1 MSERPRIKICGLT
14 RNEDARLAE
23 GLGADFLGLVLSEG
37 FGRTVPR
44 DLAASVVAGIRA
56 STVAV
61 LVDEPPATA
70 ADLARRIGASVIQL
84 HGDEPVD
91 EVEELRRL
99 GAWRLWKAVRADT
112 VDDLRRMVDRFGRAV
127 DGFLVEGWREGVVG
141 GGGVA
146 LRLEPTVVRGMIP
159 SECDFVLA
167 GGLTPESVG
176 GAVARFGPDVVDVSS
191 GVERSARV
199 KDSGLVKSFIE
210 AARLASFSPE
220 A

>member
-37 FGRTVPR
+37 FGRSVPR

-99 GAWRLWKAVRADT
+99 GAWRLWKAVRADS

-141 GGGVA
+141 GGGVV
-146 LRLEPTVVRGMIP
+146 LRLEPAVVRGMIP

-210 AARLASFSPE
+210 AARMASYSPE

>member
-61 LVDEPPATA
+61 LVDEPPETA

>member
-1 MSERPRIKICGLT
+1 MSERLRIKICGLT

-44 DLAASVVAGIRA
+44 DLAASVVEGIRA

-146 LRLEPTVVRGMIP
+146 LRLEPAVVRGMIP